1 MEKEDG
7 FIGRNKG
14 TFFQKIS
21 RFEKAQFPKKSPKS
35 QTSLLLEL

>member
-14 TFFQKIS
+14 TFFKKIY
-21 RFEKAQFPKKSPKS
+21 RFEKDQFLKKVQKH
-35 QTSLLLEL
+35 

>member
-21 RFEKAQFPKKSPKS
+21 RFEKAQFLKKIQKS
-35 QTSLLLEL
+35 KLAQF